1 MIEDHFRN
9 GKNIIIYAGHYG
21 NWEWFGAFPLLV
33 PYKLN
38 TFYQPLQNPYFD
50 QLMKLIRSRFD
61 LECIPSHRGYKK
73 MLEMKTKNIKHM
85 TLMVG
90 DQSPADDKNVEWA
103 DFFDRKTAFL
113 TGVER
118 ISKKLDLLVVFPHFT
133 KPKRGYYEIR
143 FVPLRPNKSSKTQNN
158 LIQDFSHVLQK
169 AITDAPEMWLWTHR
183 RWKLSAKN

>member
-1 MIEDHFRN
+1 
-9 GKNIIIYAGHYG
+9 
-21 NWEWFGAFPLLV
+21 
-33 PYKLN
+33 
-38 TFYQPLQNPYFD
+38 
-50 QLMKLIRSRFD
+50 
-61 LECIPSHRGYKK
+61 
-73 MLEMKTKNIKHM
+73 M

-90 DQSPADDKNVEWA
+90 DQSPADDKNVVWS

-143 FVPLRPNKSSKTQNN
+143 FVPLRPNKGSKTQNN
-158 LIQDFSHVLQK
+158 LIQDFSHVFQK
-169 AITDAPEMWLWTHR
+169 AITDAPEMWLWTHI